1 MEVHNLAHP
10 DNATERSRKL
20 QGRMHQILVEQL
32 MAKRLVPAKEK
43 GRVTGRRHSRGG
55 DDQ

>member
-1 MEVHNLAHP
+1 MEMHNLAHP

-32 MAKRLVPAKEK
+32 TAKRLVPANGERP
-43 GRVTGRRHSRGG
+43 GYRPPA
-55 DDQ
+55 